1 MPNSPNAFE
10 IVWRKSVWLRA
21 FVYTFVIVAI
31 ILILSRYWSGYAFAL
46 QVGLIGFTLAYILN
60 PLVKYM
66 ARIKIGRPIAVI
78 IIYLLLINFILL
90 SSFLIS
96 QVVVELGSFV
106 SLLPEALKKIADI
119 GANMPEQITNLQ
131 STLTTKFPFLK
142 STVDNQEISLKLQEQ
157 ITLFAANFVTAINT
171 QLNNVLRSGPNLL
184 FSGASSIISTTL
196 QGLLIIIAS
205 AYFLYDYPKF
215 VANAKRITPVRW
227 RGLFEDISLKLDKA
241 VGGYFRGQLL
251 ISFALGVFIYIGLS
265 IIGIPLALAISFLA
279 AIFNLVPYL
288 GPIIGVTPAILLGF
302 TISPIKALL
311 AVVVFIIA
319 NQIEGNILGPYILS
333 KSTNL
338 HPVTVLLAIL
348 AGAGIFGLV
357 GALFAVPFVAF
368 TKLLIDDYLLKT
380 KAYQETA
387 QIKAINQ
394 SEIEAGVSN
403 HEG

>member
-31 ILILSRYWSGYAFAL
+31 VLILARYWSGYAFAL

>member
-21 FVYTFVIVAI
+21 FVYSLLIITIVVILA
-31 ILILSRYWSGYAFAL
+31 RYWSGYAFAL

-60 PLVKYM
+60 PVVKLM
-66 ARIKIGRPIAVI
+66 AKIKIPRPIAVI
-78 IIYLLLINFILL
+78 IIYLILINFLLL

-96 QVVVELGSFV
+96 QVELGSFI
-106 SLLPEALKKIADI
+106 SLLPEALNNIATI
-119 GANMPEQITNLQ
+119 GKNMPQQLIDLQ
-131 STLTTKFPFLK
+131 TSLIAKFPILS
-142 STVDNQEISLKLQEQ
+142 STANNQEITVKLQEQ
-157 ITLFAANFVTAINT
+157 ITLFASNIITAINT
-171 QLNNVLRSGPNLL
+171 QLNNILRNGPNLV

-196 QGLLIIIAS
+196 QGLLIVIAS

-215 VANAKRITPVRW
+215 TANAKRITPVRW

-302 TISPIKALL
+302 TISPWKALF

-338 HPVTVLLAIL
+338 HPVTVLLSIL

-368 TKLLIDDYLLKT
+368 LKLLIDDYLLKT
-380 KAYQETA
+380 KAYNEFKEKKTA
-387 QIKAINQ
+387 NI

-403 HEG
+403 GEG

>member
-21 FVYTFVIVAI
+21 FVYTVLIITIVVILVQN
-31 ILILSRYWSGYAFAL
+31 WSGYAFAL

-60 PLVKYM
+60 PVVKLM
-66 ARIKIGRPIAVI
+66 AKIKIPRPIAVI
-78 IIYLLLINFILL
+78 IIYLILINFLLL

-96 QVVVELGSFV
+96 QVVVELGSFI
-106 SLLPEALKKIADI
+106 SLLPEALKNIATI
-119 GANMPEQITNLQ
+119 GKNMPQQLIDLQTNLM
-131 STLTTKFPFLK
+131 TKFPILN
-142 STVDNQEISLKLQEQ
+142 STANNQEITVKLQEQ
-157 ITLFAANFVTAINT
+157 ITLFASNIITAINT
-171 QLNNVLRSGPNLL
+171 QLNNILRNGPNLV

-196 QGLLIIIAS
+196 QGLLIVIAS

-215 VANAKRITPVRW
+215 IANAKRITPVRW
-227 RGLFEDISLKLDKA
+227 RGLFEDVSLKLDKA

-302 TISPIKALL
+302 TISPLKALL

-338 HPVTVLLAIL
+338 HPVTVLLSIL

-368 TKLLIDDYLLKT
+368 LKLLIDDYLLKT
-380 KAYQETA
+380 KAYNEFKEKKTA
-387 QIKAINQ
+387 NI

-403 HEG
+403 NEG